1 MALARPQDA
10 IFAAVQ
16 NANAWGTGTATVV
29 AALSKLE
36 PLPPGILINPGR
48 EYNEDLTLTGLAG
61 RLPFDIGNILT
72 DFDAEMNVRYEG
84 ALNLLIHLWFGTEA
98 VVNIDTMACAT
109 VGAEH
114 TFNVATNL
122 DGKHGTFAVDMINQI
137 LEVTHFKVSSI
148 EFSWTT
154 GERLGVTFT
163 MVGRGFG
170 SDPPDTAQVNDT
182 AAIATVTLEGSREA
196 LVSENLNFRLN
207 LQSAGALA
215 SPADD
220 VCITAFT
227 LTLDRQLDGPVTSCS
242 TPFREEVVAPNPGW
256 IGTLSI
262 EVPRYDD
269 GFFLDAHVDGDIHKA
284 EIEWPSTTLLTGGDA
299 GQVLDWNMDLPQLT
313 PTGFEWTE
321 QGTYGHTVT
330 YELGIA
336 SAIPTGMNDLNPELR
351 VDNERLTVY
360 AT

>member
-10 IFAAVQ
+10 IFAAIQ
-16 NANAWGTGTATVV
+16 NANAWDTGTAEVV

-36 PLPPGILINPGR
+36 PQPPGILINPGR

-61 RLPFDIGNILT
+61 RLPFDIGNIIT
-72 DFDAEMNVRYEG
+72 DFDAELNVRYEG
-84 ALNLLIHLWFGTEA
+84 ALNLLVGLFFGTEA
-98 VVNIDTMACAT
+98 VANIDTMACAT

-114 TFNVATNL
+114 TFNIATNL
-122 DGKHGTFAVDMINQI
+122 DGIHGTFAVDMINQI
-137 LEVTHFKVSSI
+137 LEVSHFKVSSI

-154 GERLGVTFT
+154 GERLGITIS
-163 MVGRGFG
+163 MVGRGFT

-196 LVSENLNFRLN
+196 LVSENLTFLLN
-207 LQSAGALA
+207 EASGGALTA
-215 SPADD
+215 GVDD

-242 TPFREEVVAPNPGW
+242 TPFREEVVGPNPGW
-256 IGTLSI
+256 VGTLSI
-262 EVPRYDD
+262 EIPRYDD
-269 GFFLDAHVDGDIHKA
+269 GFFLDDHVDGTIHKA
-284 EIEWPSTTLLTGGDA
+284 EISWPSTTLLTGGDP
-299 GQVLDWNMDLPQLT
+299 GQVLDWDMDLPNMT

-321 QGTYGHTVT
+321 QGTYGHTIT

-336 SAIPTGMNDLNPELR
+336 SAVPTGMNDVNPELR
-351 VDNERLTVY
+351 IDNERLTTY
-360 AT
+360 LT